1 MQKKSNDWTTFK
13 FNFKSKKG
21 KQFKEILS
29 STDIVLLCDDSS
41 KMVNIRNSKI
51 MWDDVR
57 EITYSII
64 RLVTLI
70 KGDGVDIYF
79 LNRPTLKNVTNVEIL
94 NSIFSINPEGNRPL
108 MRSINKIYN
117 DNIHKQLHLIVITDS
132 LPCNQNINILM
143 NNINNKNE
151 KYISF
156 ILLNSNLNN
165 LHEWYK
171 NIEYN
176 KYIKVY
182 DQNSKYQE
190 NNILFN
196 YTDYIIDILSGFYS
210 NKITNPIMRPC
221 ILQ

>member
-1 MQKKSNDWTTFK
+1 
-13 FNFKSKKG
+13 
-21 KQFKEILS
+21 
-29 STDIVLLCDDSS
+29 
-41 KMVNIRNSKI
+41 
-51 MWDDVR
+51 
-57 EITYSII
+57 
-64 RLVTLI
+64 
-70 KGDGVDIYF
+70 
-79 LNRPTLKNVTNVEIL
+79 
-94 NSIFSINPEGNRPL
+94 
-108 MRSINKIYN
+108 
-117 DNIHKQLHLIVITDS
+117 
-132 LPCNQNINILM
+132 M